1 MIDLRIWL
9 TAGGNEE
16 ESSAAETVLL
26 RAGQAGDLDALE
38 QLLAPHKRPLFV
50 LCHGILG
57 HADDAEDAAQEAF
70 LRALRALPGFR
81 GDAAFRTWLFRIAV
95 NVCLNW
101 KRDRRPTEAWDEERG
116 DFPPQS
122 ASPEVIALR
131 HLWVMEA
138 LQILPR
144 RQRIIL
150 LLKEREGWS
159 VAEIAAAMRCSPIRV
174 KNELSKARRILVEWR
189 RETEG
194 GEG

>member
-1 MIDLRIWL
+1 MLDLRVWL
-9 TAGGNEE
+9 TAERNE
-16 ESSAAETVLL
+16 ESSAAETALL
-26 RAGQAGDLDALE
+26 RAGQAGDLNALE

-95 NVCLNW
+95 NLCLNW
-101 KRDRRPTEAWDEERG
+101 KRDRPLTEAWDEERDG
-116 DFPPQS
+116 ISPNS
-122 ASPEVIALR
+122 ASPEVMALR
-131 HLWVMEA
+131 HLRIMEA

-144 RQRIIL
+144 RHRVIL

-159 VAEIAAAMRCSPIRV
+159 VGEIATAMRWNPIRV
-174 KNELSKARRILVEWR
+174 KNELSKARRMLVAWR
-189 RETEG
+189 QET
-194 GEG
+194 GEGDE